1 MARRGSS
8 GAMVWL
14 RGFWARVS
22 IVLFIGISVALLLSQ
37 GNLDDPQSFN
47 KIRVAADDVA
57 APAMQAVD
65 LPLGGLSNFGSW
77 LSSNWN
83 AAERV
88 RVLEAENRALRQW
101 ESLSH
106 ALHAK
111 ILRYE
116 QLLNMQGEPEVRVLS
131 TRVVAEAHGPFVRSA
146 LLRIGRDDGVS
157 EGLAV
162 VDPSGLI
169 GRIVSVGKHSARV
182 LLVNDLNSRIPVV
195 FQGASVRAILAGDNQ
210 RDPKLIYVGKG
221 FVPKNGDRVST
232 SGDDGVLPSGI
243 SIGEVVEVLNPDGSV
258 GYRVQ
263 TYANLSTMD
272 FVQILARQPAVP
284 PELDPISP
292 ETGDQS
298 IAILPGAAD
307 PSTPVTGELQ

>member
-37 GNLDDPQSFN
+37 GNTDDPQSFTQV
-47 KIRVAADDVA
+47 RVAADDVA

-65 LPLGGLSNFGSW
+65 LPLGSFSGLGAW
-77 LSSNWN
+77 LSSNWK

-88 RVLEAENRALRQW
+88 RILEAENRALRQW

-146 LLRIGRDDGVS
+146 LLRIGRSDGVS

-162 VDPSGLI
+162 VDPRGLI

-195 FQGASVRAILAGDNQ
+195 LQGSSVRAILAGDNQ
-210 RDPKLIYVGKG
+210 RDPQLIYVGKG
-221 FVPKNGDRVST
+221 FVPKTGDRVST

-243 SIGEVVEVLNPDGSV
+243 AIGEVVEVKNPDGSV

-284 PELDPISP
+284 PELDPSEP
-292 ETGDQS
+292 EIEDLTPANAGDTT
-298 IAILPGAAD
+298 APDLGA
-307 PSTPVTGELQ
+307 EQ